1 MPVDTSTLV
10 DILSPQLEETLIDER
25 ISHPERKIFLVIRT
39 EYCLEKG
46 QNPKDVETKLGTMFC
61 MRVKYVPFLHRAFL
75 WEYPTEKE
83 AG

>member
-46 QNPKDVETKLGTMFC
+46 QNPKDVETKL
-61 MRVKYVPFLHRAFL
+61 
-75 WEYPTEKE
+75 E
-83 AG
+83 